1 MLQYV
6 MQSLNCKHAIKSIQS
21 NIFTNQSLTFQVVLS
36 TVLIKKLT
44 HPTIFKA
51 KRNKSNTFLI
61 KATNGKTYPYMPW
74 NGRVNPCW
82 PQHPLSKM
90 DYISSHVSSFPQPKH
105 RQLWPSPKCP
115 ESYCR
120 VTISKV
126 DFELANILAGSD
138 SGDLS

>member
-1 MLQYV
+1 MFKNEFESHAYAEPSCICEVHPKSYFFLSTTQAKALQYV
-6 MQSLNCKHAIKSIQS
+6 RDIPL
-21 NIFTNQSLTFQVVLS
+21 
-36 TVLIKKLT
+36 
-44 HPTIFKA
+44 KA
-51 KRNKSNTFLI
+51 S
-61 KATNGKTYPYMPW
+61 
-74 NGRVNPCW
+74 
-82 PQHPLSKM
+82 
-90 DYISSHVSSFPQPKH
+90 YIPSHISSFPQPKH